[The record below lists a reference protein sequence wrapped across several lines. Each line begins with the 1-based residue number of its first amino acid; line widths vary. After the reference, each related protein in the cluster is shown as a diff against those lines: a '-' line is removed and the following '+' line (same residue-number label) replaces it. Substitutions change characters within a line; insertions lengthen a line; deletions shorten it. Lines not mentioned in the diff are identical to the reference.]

1 VSEGLATS
9 ATLAMNELAARLTS
23 EGHELFR
30 LGFGQSPFPAP
41 DEVVAALRDN
51 AHRCDYCRCVACR
64 PCAKRSPLTMRG
76 SMGPP

>member
-1 VSEGLATS
+1 MRGLGLK

-51 AHRCDYCRCVACR
+51 APATLPQPTCGRA
-64 PCAKRSPLTMRG
+64 SPL
-76 SMGPP
+76 